1 MSKHTHSSPADFDP
15 AAYPIIARH
24 FFGIEPRRSTTV
36 VTADAVADLRFRR
49 RVARLHRLGPRATAE
64 LLAEIGAERAIQTVI
79 DKKLATYVSIEPEIL
94 EAAGGDEFW
103 QPPLHGVER

>member
-1 MSKHTHSSPADFDP
+1 MSKHTHSSPANFDH
-15 AAYPIIARH
+15 AAYPIIAQH
-24 FFGIEPRRSTTV
+24 FFGIEPPRSSTV

-49 RVARLHRLGPRATAE
+49 RVDRLRRLGPR
-64 LLAEIGAERAIQTVI
+64 V
-79 DKKLATYVSIEPEIL
+79 